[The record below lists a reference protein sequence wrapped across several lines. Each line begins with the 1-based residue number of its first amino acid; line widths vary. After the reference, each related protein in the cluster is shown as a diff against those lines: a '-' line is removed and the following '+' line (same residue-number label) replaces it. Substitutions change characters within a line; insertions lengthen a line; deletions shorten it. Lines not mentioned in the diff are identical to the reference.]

1 MIIGIGGVSRAGKTS
16 LAFKI
21 REWIGYDDVLIL
33 HQDEFIQPMDK
44 MPRISEHIDW
54 EHPKSLNFESLIKK
68 IEEAKEGNKT
78 IIVEGLMVFWNPELL
93 KILDHKIFL
102 SIRKETFLSR
112 KTLDNR
118 WGDEPDWYIQHIWDS
133 HFIYGLLPEGEPNV
147 LQLDGEACCTDEA
160 AKDFLNLS

>member
-21 REWIGYDDVLIL
+21 REWIGYDEVLIL

-44 MPRISEHIDW
+44 MPRISDHIDW

-68 IEEAKEGNKT
+68 IEEFKKEKKT
-78 IIVEGLMVFWNPELL
+78 IIVEGLMVFWYPELL
-93 KILDHKIFL
+93 KMLDHKIFL
-102 SIRKETFLSR
+102 TIRKETFLNR

-133 HFIYGLLPEGEPNV
+133 HFIYGKLPDGEPNV

-160 AKDFLNLS
+160 TKEFLKLS